1 MQVLDAVKAAGG
13 KVVRIFISYT
23 AENNKGTGSVNMPD
37 IEPVSVGVYDDTQ
50 LLAIDQLMVEAKDRG
65 MSPPSKNERI

>member
-1 MQVLDAVKAAGG
+1 MQVLDAIRAAGG

-23 AENNKGTGSVNMPD
+23 DVNNKGTGSVYMPD

-50 LLAIDQLMVEAKDRG
+50 LIAIDQLMVEARDRG
-65 MSPPSKNERI
+65 MFR